1 MPLRRKRASFQQLTD
16 FERGRTIGL
25 REAGLSYGADAAR
38 VQRNSSTVVC
48 VWKQWTNECQTTWKS
63 GSGPRNVTSAR
74 DYRHLV
80 RMALTD
86 STVPTRQLA
95 AQWSIATG
103 VSLCASSIHR
113 RLLQHGLRSRDSFIQ
128 DPPHAKPSPP
138 AAAMGQTA

>member
-1 MPLRRKRASFQQLTD
+1 MPLRRKRASSQQLTD

-38 VQRNSSTVVC
+38 VQRNSSTVVR

-63 GSGPRNVTSAR
+63 GSGPRYVTSAR

-86 STVPTRQLA
+86 RTAPTRQLA
-95 AQWSIATG
+95 APTG

-113 RLLQHGLRSRDSFIQ
+113 RLLQRGLRARDSFIQ

-138 AAAMGQTA
+138 AAAMGQPA